1 MWKTGNGSFKILVTY
16 LGEGEQGEQSVHGVC
31 VCMHVY
37 LPALLFSFFIQA
49 AEHAEKSIVS
59 MFLVSQAQQQNKS
72 RTGIHPA
79 SEEMK

>member
-1 MWKTGNGSFKILVTY
+1 MEVLKYLLHTLGKGNRESRVC
-16 LGEGEQGEQSVHGVC
+16 VVC

-49 AEHAEKSIVS
+49 AEHAEKPVVS
-59 MFLVSQAQQQNKS
+59 VFLISQAQQQNKS
-72 RTGIHPA
+72 RAGIHPA